1 MTESRNRA
9 RAWPFAAASAGSC
22 AVGIGLSLAAHQ
34 PAAVYAAVAAS
45 MGALCALSALIGWAD
60 RGVNGVL
67 TGFAIGFLCRA
78 ALIAVGLLASG
89 ARGDAALVYV
99 FTFFALYASTQVIE
113 VLYVHFN
120 RPQRATP

>member
-1 MTESRNRA
+1 
-9 RAWPFAAASAGSC
+9 
-22 AVGIGLSLAAHQ
+22 VGIGLSLAAHQ

-78 ALIAVGLLASG
+78 LIAVGLLASG